1 MDQVQLGSTK
11 LNPAVAPR
19 FEVGYRIPDNWG
31 SVSFGYGFLASQGRD
46 QLTTPVENVVQLPA
60 NQAGGLVYNLFD
72 LTYSSREYSLDPL
85 CNMRWGIGGRL
96 LYFYF
101 DSRVEFLHPGA
112 DLGSFLA
119 QSETSYE
126 RSYGFWAY
134 LDLERQIGCSG
145 LSVFGRVEGSDFYA
159 RSGQTYAET
168 VAGNPGQSP
177 EVFRI
182 RYTGA
187 VGPSILREVVGF
199 SYTVPQ
205 WHHSRFL
212 LGYQYEQFFQIG
224 RLTSTAGV
232 PDTRGS
238 LDAHGLF
245 LRAEFNF

>member
-11 LNPAVAPR
+11 LDTAVAPR
-19 FEVGYRIPDNWG
+19 FEVGYRIPNNWG
-31 SVSFGYGFLASQGRD
+31 SVSFGYGFLASQGSG
-46 QLTTPVENVVQLPA
+46 QLTTPAEDVVQLPA
-60 NQAGGLVYNLFD
+60 DQAGGLVYNIFD
-72 LTYSSREYSLDPL
+72 LTYNSREYSLDPL
-85 CNMRWGIGGRL
+85 CNMRWGVGGRL

-101 DSRVEFLHPGA
+101 DSRVQFLNPGT
-112 DLGSFLA
+112 DPGSFLA

-126 RSYGFWAY
+126 RGYGFWAY

-145 LSVFGRVEGSDFYA
+145 LSIFGRVEGSDFYA
-159 RSGQTYAET
+159 RIGQTYAET
-168 VAGNPGQSP
+168 VAGNPGQAL

-187 VGPSILREVVGF
+187 AGPSILREVVGI
-199 SYTVPQ
+199 SYTMPQ
-205 WHHSRFL
+205 WNHSRFL

-238 LDAHGLF
+238 LDAHGF
-245 LRAEFNF
+245 FFRAELNF